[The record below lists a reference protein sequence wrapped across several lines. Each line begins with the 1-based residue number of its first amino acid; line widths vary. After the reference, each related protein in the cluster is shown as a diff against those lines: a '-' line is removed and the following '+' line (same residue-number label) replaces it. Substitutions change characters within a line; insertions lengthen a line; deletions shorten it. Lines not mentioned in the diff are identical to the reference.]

1 MMELDV
7 QFTDSRRLKSFPVIH
22 LEPGT
27 AVRFISQPKTGR
39 QRRTETVM
47 MLKTQR
53 RRNEKPVI
61 CLPQI
66 GNIHRHMICG
76 VGFPLFGE
84 TCRIIGKTR
93 PFISNIPIV
102 PAERKSM
109 TFRFHRILRLKE
121 IGTVSRIVAVFFR
134 EIPIQV
140 SCKKQRQS
148 LQVPSVIRIGIF
160 LHTAHARANHIIIS
174 SRAARILRGEIK
186 SIPADIFPP
195 SSIYRHL
202 HAPHA
207 QISISI
213 R

>member
-1 MMELDV
+1 MELDV
-7 QFTDSRRLKSFPVIH
+7 QFTDSRRLKSLPVIH

-27 AVRFISQPKTGR
+27 AVRLISQPKTGR
-39 QRRTETVM
+39 QRRTEAVM

-84 TCRIIGKTR
+84 TCRIISKTS

-109 TFRFHRILRLKE
+109 TFRFHRILCLKE
-121 IGTVSRIVAVFFR
+121 ISAVPRIVAVFFR

-140 SCKKQRQS
+140 SCKKRRQS
-148 LQVPSVIRIGIF
+148 LQVPSVIGIGIF
-160 LHTAHARANHIIIS
+160 LHTAHTRTNHIIIF
-174 SRAARILRGEIK
+174 SRATRILRGEIK

-207 QISISI
+207 QIGISI